1 MGVPKHISMGND
13 MCVGRSGRSK
23 YEKAKDGYELGQ
35 RRVGPDRE
43 LEGKRNVRNIIRGS
57 SRHSRLD
64 VIAMLPIKRNMERC
78 KN

>member
-43 LEGKRNVRNIIRGS
+43 LEGKTNICNIISGS
-57 SRHSRLD
+57 SSGSRLD
-64 VIAMLPIKRNMERC
+64 VTAHAPYRKGHGKM
-78 KN
+78 